1 MKAPELPTEVRISG
15 GGDGV
20 PKKDRGGTP
29 PAVTSVVGMRVDV
42 VCGCGGGEGV
52 GEP

>member
-1 MKAPELPTEVRISG
+1 MKAPELPAEVRISV

-29 PAVTSVVGMRVDV
+29 PAVTSVLGMRIDV
-42 VCGCGGGEGV
+42 V
-52 GEP
+52 